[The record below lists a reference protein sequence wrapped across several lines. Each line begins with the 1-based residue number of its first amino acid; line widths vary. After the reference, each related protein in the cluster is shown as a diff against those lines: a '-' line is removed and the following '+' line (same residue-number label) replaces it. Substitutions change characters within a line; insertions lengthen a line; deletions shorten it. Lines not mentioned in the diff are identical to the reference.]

1 MINLRKS
8 LAVWGTPDFE
18 TRLRGEIEE
27 LDAGLLPLQQGL
39 SQGSYVI
46 DAKFRAMLISAAEE
60 ATFLRVKLGIF
71 YSAIIAG
78 CSCADDPT
86 PVDELPEYCQIELLI
101 DKPSGDTAIRLM
113 TDHCPVDG

>member
-8 LAVWGTPDFE
+8 LAVWGTPAFE
-18 TRLRGEIEE
+18 ARLRGEIEE
-27 LDAGLLPLQQGL
+27 LDAGLLPLQQAL
-39 SQGSYVI
+39 SQGSYVT
-46 DAKFRAMLISAAEE
+46 DAKFSVMLISAAEE

-101 DKPSGDTAIRLM
+101 DKVSGDAVIRPV
-113 TDHCPVDG
+113 TDH